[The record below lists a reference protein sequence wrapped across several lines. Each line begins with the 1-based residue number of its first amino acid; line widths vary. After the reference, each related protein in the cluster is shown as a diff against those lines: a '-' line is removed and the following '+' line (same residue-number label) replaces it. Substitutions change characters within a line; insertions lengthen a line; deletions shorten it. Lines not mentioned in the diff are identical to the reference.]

1 MIFPE
6 TLSIELT
13 DRMFRKEQPTI
24 LLKNP
29 TKQKERCIYWPL
41 GREKLRNQQSVP
53 ATDWEDPWIWVFKE

>member
-29 TKQKERCIYWPL
+29 TKQKGRCIYWPL